1 MKQKAWSME
10 LRLYVWAIALVVL
23 VLSAFAG
30 LRAVSADDNFF
41 LPGKLTVER
50 VMINPVLAKQVGK
63 APAVPA
69 LDSIAE
75 FSQHRGGVHRA
86 L

>member
-1 MKQKAWSME
+1 VHIPAHI
-10 LRLYVWAIALVVL
+10 RG
-23 VLSAFAG
+23 G
-30 LRAVSADDNFF
+30 LEEPIVDHLGNFF

-50 VMINPVLAKQVGK
+50 VVINPVLAKQVGK